1 MPRDEN
7 IGVYRRLLDLA
18 VCANG
23 GESTGAVLRILLDG
37 ALDLTGA
44 RFAVFAEPVDGRLE
58 LVDSACASGGPEP
71 QAAAAAVARL
81 LDACE
86 QRCEPDRAQP
96 LRLNRDELA
105 LPGRGGGARWRLDGP
120 SSINGCLL
128 LPFTYGKDRRGGLI
142 GLLDKT
148 AGDFAA
154 DDEWTLAELA
164 RVAGTALAGA
174 RLLEEAKTVERRLR
188 DALSGADEGL
198 WEWDIAG
205 GRLKLSDCCA
215 RIMRLPPNPS
225 ADRWSVGEWQY
236 TVHPDDRPELV
247 RVLDAFERGERDTF
261 DEQYRILGSS
271 GDWVWVRDRG
281 RIVERDRHGRPSRA
295 VGTLIEVTERKR
307 DEERLRYALEGA
319 NDGLWDWDIRGQQA
333 YHSPRYWAI
342 LGYTPEERVGTYDTW
357 TQEMHP
363 DDLAATL
370 APFEAM
376 LAGAAEGMSV
386 EYRIRNKAGDWVWV
400 LDRGKVVER
409 DGDGRPLR
417 AVGTLTDITQRKRD
431 ELRYRYALEASNDGM
446 WDWDVRSRRLFRSPR
461 YHEILGYEPGELSER
476 YESWEE
482 RLHPDDRETAI
493 QEFWRFLESEG
504 QLYEGEYRL
513 RAKSGDWVWIR
524 ERAKVVERDVD
535 GQPLRVVGAQMDI
548 TARRRAEEQL
558 RAQEERLRAAL
569 SASLTGTYRWDI
581 PTNRLDGDENMN
593 RLIARPEHMDGGS
606 LQQFYDRLHPEDR
619 AKVRAGTEQCLR
631 EGTDFLMDYRI
642 VLPNGAVRWIAE
654 RGKLFFDAAGAP
666 SYMTGACTDITDRK
680 LAEEEVSRSRDRAE
694 AASRAKSE
702 FLANMSHELRT
713 PLNAIIGFSDA
724 MLGGYAG
731 GLTPKQ
737 AEYATD
743 INASGQHLLKIVN
756 DVLDLSKIEAGKLD
770 LSFESLE
777 LTETISVCVGL
788 MQSRADATGLGL
800 VIDLPDSPTTVWA
813 DELRLRQILLNIL
826 SNAVKFTPAGGQVT
840 VTAAPTEDMVR
851 ITVADTGIGMKP
863 ADVAVALEPFRQVDG
878 SLARRYEGTGLGLPL
893 VKSLTEM
900 HGGRLEIETSLG
912 QGTTVMVSLPRRR
925 PQHQG
930 KAA

>member
-1 MPRDEN
+1 MPREEN
-7 IGVYRRLLDLA
+7 IGTYQRLFDLA
-18 VCANG
+18 VRANS
-23 GESTGAVLRILLDG
+23 GESTGAVLRIVLDG
-37 ALDLTGA
+37 ALELIGA
-44 RFAVFAEPVDGRLE
+44 RFAVFAETVEGRLE
-58 LVDSACASGGPEP
+58 LVDSARAADGPQPEV
-71 QAAAAAVARL
+71 AAALVARL
-81 LDACE
+81 LEVWERRDDAYPN
-86 QRCEPDRAQP
+86 QS
-96 LRLNRDELA
+96 LRLPRGELA
-105 LPGRGGGARWRLDGP
+105 LPGPDGGARWRLDGP
-120 SSINGCLL
+120 SSVNGCLL
-128 LPFTYGKDRRGGLI
+128 LPVVFGKDGGCGLI
-142 GLLDKT
+142 GVLDKT
-148 AGDFAA
+148 AGDFTV
-154 DDEWTLAELA
+154 DDEQALAELA
-164 RVAGTALAGA
+164 RAAGIAIA
-174 RLLEEAKTVERRLR
+174 RIRQQEEAKAVERRLR

-205 GRLKLSDCCA
+205 GRLALSDCCA

-236 TVHPDDRPELV
+236 TVHPDDRPDLV

-261 DEQYRILGSS
+261 DEQYRILGDA
-271 GDWVWVRDRG
+271 GDWVWVHDRG
-281 RIVERDRHGRPSRA
+281 RIVERDRHGRPTRA

-307 DEERLRYALEGA
+307 DEERLHYALEGA
-319 NDGLWDWDIRGQQA
+319 NDGLWDWDIRGRRA
-333 YHSPRYWAI
+333 FHSPRYWAI

-370 APFEAM
+370 APFQAM
-376 LAGAAEGMSV
+376 LSGAASGLSV

-409 DGDGRPLR
+409 DADGRPLR

-446 WDWDVRSRRLFRSPR
+446 WDWDVRSDRLFHSPR
-461 YHEILGYEPGELSER
+461 YHEILGYQPGELPER
-476 YESWEE
+476 YEAWEAA
-482 RLHPDDRETAI
+482 LHPDDREEAVRD
-493 QEFWRFLESEG
+493 FSRFMASEG
-504 QLYEGEYRL
+504 QVYEGEYRL

-524 ERAKVVERDVD
+524 ERAKIVERDID
-535 GQPLRVVGAQMDI
+535 GRPLRVVGAQMDI

-581 PTNRLDGDENMN
+581 ATNRLQSDENMS
-593 RLIARPEHMDGGS
+593 RLIGLPGHLASGS
-606 LQQFYDRLHPEDR
+606 LQHFYDRVHPDDR
-619 AKVRAGTEQCLR
+619 ENVLAATERCVR
-631 EGTDFLMDYRI
+631 EGSDFRMDYRI
-642 VLPNGAVRWIAE
+642 VLSNGAVRWIAE
-654 RGKLFFDAAGAP
+654 SGKLFVDAVGAP

-680 LAEEEVSRSRDRAE
+680 LAEEEVARSRDRAE

-731 GLTPKQ
+731 DLTPKQ

-770 LSFESLE
+770 LSFESLQ
-777 LTETISVCVGL
+777 LTDTISVCVGL
-788 MQSRADATGLGL
+788 MQSRAEATGLQL

-840 VTAAPTEDMVR
+840 VSAVPTEDMVR

-863 ADVAVALEPFRQVDG
+863 TDVTVALEPFRQVDG

-900 HGGRLEIETSLG
+900 HGGTLEIETSLG
-912 QGTTVMVSLPRRR
+912 KGTSVAVSLPQRR
-925 PQHQG
+925 PQRQG

>member
-1 MPRDEN
+1 
-7 IGVYRRLLDLA
+7 L
-18 VCANG
+18 
-23 GESTGAVLRILLDG
+23 
-37 ALDLTGA
+37 
-44 RFAVFAEPVDGRLE
+44 
-58 LVDSACASGGPEP
+58 
-71 QAAAAAVARL
+71 
-81 LDACE
+81 
-86 QRCEPDRAQP
+86 
-96 LRLNRDELA
+96 
-105 LPGRGGGARWRLDGP
+105 
-120 SSINGCLL
+120 
-128 LPFTYGKDRRGGLI
+128 
-142 GLLDKT
+142 
-148 AGDFAA
+148 
-154 DDEWTLAELA
+154 
-164 RVAGTALAGA
+164 
-174 RLLEEAKTVERRLR
+174 
-188 DALSGADEGL
+188 
-198 WEWDIAG
+198 
-205 GRLKLSDCCA
+205 
-215 RIMRLPPNPS
+215 
-225 ADRWSVGEWQY
+225 
-236 TVHPDDRPELV
+236 
-247 RVLDAFERGERDTF
+247 
-261 DEQYRILGSS
+261 
-271 GDWVWVRDRG
+271 
-281 RIVERDRHGRPSRA
+281 
-295 VGTLIEVTERKR
+295 
-307 DEERLRYALEGA
+307 
-319 NDGLWDWDIRGQQA
+319 
-333 YHSPRYWAI
+333 
-342 LGYTPEERVGTYDTW
+342 
-357 TQEMHP
+357 
-363 DDLAATL
+363 
-370 APFEAM
+370 
-376 LAGAAEGMSV
+376 SV
-386 EYRIRNKAGDWVWV
+386 EYRIRNKSGDWVWV

-417 AVGTLTDITQRKRD
+417 AVGTLTDITQRKQD
-431 ELRYRYALEASNDGM
+431 EQRYRYALEASNDGM
-446 WDWDVRSRRLFRSPR
+446 WDWDVRSGRLFRSPR
-461 YHEILGYEPGELSER
+461 YHEILGYQPGELPER
-476 YESWEE
+476 YETWEGT
-482 RLHPDDRETAI
+482 LHPDDRATAVRD
-493 QEFWRFLESEG
+493 FSRFMESEG
-504 QLYEGEYRL
+504 QVYEGEYRL

-524 ERAKVVERDVD
+524 ERAKVVERDCD

-593 RLIARPEHMDGGS
+593 RLIARPGHMDGGS
-606 LQQFYDRLHPEDR
+606 LQQFYDRLHPDDR
-619 AKVRAGTEQCLR
+619 ERVIAGTDRCLK
-631 EGTDFLMDYRI
+631 EGSDFLMDYRI
-642 VLPNGAVRWIAE
+642 LLPNGAVRWIAE
-654 RGKLFFDAAGAP
+654 RGKLFVDAVGAP

-680 LAEEEVSRSRDRAE
+680 LAEEEVARSRDRAE

-731 GLTPKQ
+731 DLTAKQ

-788 MQSRADATGLGL
+788 MQSRADATGLRL
-800 VIDLPDSPTTVWA
+800 VIDLPDSPTAVWA

-912 QGTTVMVSLPRRR
+912 QGTTVTISLPQCR